1 MLITKSGRRGS
12 NPRRPAWEIGAQ
24 LNINGFSVYFV
35 HFWSRNSPANSRP
48 HLNRPLNGVLLG
60 TTPIAVLAGLFIYD
74 SGSSSSRSQKTAKMS
89 HCQDEYGASGNL
101 INDSIIAVNNT
112 EETLKNRG
120 TFVKIVMMGSG
131 ALGGYFDARLAAV
144 G

>member
-1 MLITKSGRRGS
+1 
-12 NPRRPAWEIGAQ
+12 
-24 LNINGFSVYFV
+24 
-35 HFWSRNSPANSRP
+35 
-48 HLNRPLNGVLLG
+48 
-60 TTPIAVLAGLFIYD
+60 
-74 SGSSSSRSQKTAKMS
+74 MS

-131 ALGGYFDARLAAV
+131 GLGGYFDARLAAV
-144 G
+144 GADVHFVAPTPISTPCGRRA